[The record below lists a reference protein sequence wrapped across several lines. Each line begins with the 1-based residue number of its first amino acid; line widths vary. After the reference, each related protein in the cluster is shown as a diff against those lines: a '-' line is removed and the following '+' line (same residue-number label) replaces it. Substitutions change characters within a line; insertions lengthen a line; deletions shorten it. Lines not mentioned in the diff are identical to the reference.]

1 MVVAF
6 LCPLQEKKLDNSLK
20 KLVVQRTYGQLRA

>member
-6 LCPLQEKKLDNSLK
+6 LCPLLEKKLDNSLK